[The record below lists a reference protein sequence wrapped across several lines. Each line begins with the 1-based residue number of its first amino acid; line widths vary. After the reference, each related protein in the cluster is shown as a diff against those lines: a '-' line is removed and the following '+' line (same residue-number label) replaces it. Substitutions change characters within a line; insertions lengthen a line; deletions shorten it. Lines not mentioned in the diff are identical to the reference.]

1 MLENQRRFRL
11 NFRPEKMSTPPE
23 IRVPEKSLSDEDLRA
38 LARRHGLIFRRFRA
52 RIERENF
59 QREQRELIY
68 STARQVAAEMSA
80 RSRATSA
87 PAPRHDP
94 APAEN
99 SSGKRDDFSEEKSA
113 TNSVSHAENFRHGKH
128 FAPPP
133 PESAVTK
140 FFKKIGGGSLS
151 LSLALHTLLIVFA
164 FFWVVA
170 VHVAPEEKPPTFF
183 ATGAGG
189 GRGGERPSYDDVQSQ
204 RRSAGKIRA
213 GANIHKIVSNKTKP
227 SLTLPDVATPLPL
240 AETLSTGL
248 SVASAAGRLGG
259 VLSSGSGGGLG
270 GGVGRGIGTGIGN
283 GRNFVSKFQTTQ
295 KILGTNVTAEKLA
308 VYFDVSPSMTE
319 VVPVVEKEILKKFP
333 KADVFRVFGCG
344 MSNQS
349 VRVLPSE
356 KSWLAEK
363 ARLLKKFDS
372 EKKSIPR
379 SALKK
384 TVRKK
389 SRDNFPGGFFEE
401 DQTWVEALSSY
412 GKALVERWS
421 LASGGNDLG
430 RWLSMTIS
438 EGGYDAI
445 FVFADFQDY
454 HDGEISQESELLERW
469 ATQARAN
476 GQRVYFFTTE
486 MFPSKI
492 FRALAQYTGGDIA
505 IPKETAK
512 ASATARRTKDEIKAW
527 ERTVKKASR
536 NSVAIPVSEEK
547 IDDEKISG
555 TDDDF
560 SSEEFDEETDAGTDG
575 NASGGA
581 FGENFL

>member
-11 NFRPEKMSTPPE
+11 NFRSEKMATPPE
-23 IRVPEKSLSDEDLRA
+23 IRAPEKSLSDEDLRA

-80 RSRATSA
+80 RSRATNDSV
-87 PAPRHDP
+87 PRADP
-94 APAEN
+94 APVEN
-99 SSGKRDDFSEEKSA
+99 SSEKRDDFPEEKNA
-113 TNSVSHAENFRHGKH
+113 TNSVSHAENFHHGKH

-133 PESAVTK
+133 PEFAVTK
-140 FFKKIGGGSLS
+140 FFKRIGGGSLS

-170 VHVAPEEKPPTFF
+170 VHVEPEEKLPTFF

-189 GRGGERPSYDDVQSQ
+189 GRGGERPSYDDVQAQ

-213 GANIHKIVSNKTKP
+213 GANIHKIVSNRTKP
-227 SLTLPDVATPLPL
+227 SLTLPAVATPLPS
-240 AETLSTGL
+240 AETLSSGL
-248 SVASAAGRLGG
+248 SAASAAGRLGG

-295 KILGTNVTAEKLA
+295 KILGTNVTAAKLA
-308 VYFDVSPSMTE
+308 VYFDVSPSMTA
-319 VVPVVEKEILKKFP
+319 VIPVVEKEILKKFP
-333 KADVFRVFGCG
+333 KADVFQFFGCG
-344 MSNQS
+344 MSDDCA
-349 VRVLPSE
+349 RVVPSE
-356 KSWLAEK
+356 KSWLVEK
-363 ARLLKKFDS
+363 ERLLKKFDS
-372 EKKSIPR
+372 EKKSLPR
-379 SALKK
+379 STLKK
-384 TVRKK
+384 NARKK
-389 SRDNFPGGFFEE
+389 SRDNFSDGFFEA
-401 DQTWVEALSSY
+401 DQAWLDALSSY
-412 GKALVERWS
+412 GKALAERWALS
-421 LASGGNDLG
+421 SGGGDLG

-454 HDGEISQESELLERW
+454 QDGGISKESATLGRW
-469 ATQARAN
+469 ITQARAN

-486 MFPSKI
+486 MFPPKI

-505 IPKETAK
+505 IPKETSK
-512 ASATARRTKDEIKAW
+512 NSDIARRTKDEIKDW
-527 ERTVKKASR
+527 ERAVKKASR
-536 NSVAIPVSEEK
+536 NPVDIPA
-547 IDDEKISG
+547 
-555 TDDDF
+555 F
-560 SSEEFDEETDAGTDG
+560 EETDAGTDG
-575 NASGGA
+575 SASGGA